1 MRYFKPTL
9 YNPNSLF
16 GNELDNRL
24 IPTNNRFGKTAFINF
39 DGLFINPINEKKL
52 KSLDKIGQKNLKK
65 LATLPHGSRK
75 RIRHKK
81 EKSKK

>member
-1 MRYFKPTL
+1 MRYFNPTIFT
-9 YNPNSLF
+9 PNTLF
-16 GNELDNRL
+16 GNEIDNRL
-24 IPTNNRFGKTAFINF
+24 LPKTNSFNKTAFINF
-39 DGLFINPINEKKL
+39 DGVFINPDNTKKL
-52 KSLDKIGQKNLKK
+52 KSLNKIGQKNLKK